1 MPGLDVTLAF
11 LGASFLLGLAP
22 GPDNIFVLA
31 QAAVH
36 GAMAGIAT
44 TLGLMTGL
52 CIQTL
57 AVAAGVAV
65 IFQTSSLAFNLLK
78 FAGCAYLLWLA
89 WLEWRSGAAHAPDG
103 GNPVFCGYGALYRR
117 GIIMNITNPK
127 VCIFFLA
134 FLPQFCDP
142 ARGSMFGQIIFL
154 GLLFILAAATVF
166 LAVSI
171 LGGKLA
177 GWLGKSGRAQVM
189 IHKVAAM
196 IFVGLALALIL
207 AEK

>member
-1 MPGLDVTLAF
+1 MPGFDVILAF
-11 LGASFLLGLAP
+11 FGASFLLGLAP

-31 QAAVH
+31 QAALH
-36 GAMAGIAT
+36 GAMAGIMT

-65 IFQTSSLAFNLLK
+65 IFQTSALAFNLLK

-89 WLEWRSGAAHAPDG
+89 WLEWRSGAAHASVRG
-103 GNPVFCGYGALYRR
+103 KTAFCGYGALFRR

-142 ARGSMFGQIIFL
+142 AKGTMFGQIIFL
-154 GLLFILAAATVF
+154 GLLFILATAIVFFAA
-166 LAVSI
+166 SI

-177 GWLGKSGRAQVM
+177 GWLKKSERAQVM

-207 AEK
+207 AEQ